1 MPQYARPGRDL
12 ISAAGYRCRV
22 SQTGGAGSPGEAEEY
37 AAEPPEPPEPSYPD
51 SGPGAVANFGLRL
64 LAFLI
69 DGILADVI
77 AIVIN
82 GGYHTS
88 DKQNLSGYLAFLLIE
103 IVFVTLAGQ
112 TPGMRVAGIAVV
124 KEADKSRPFL
134 GWVLL
139 RTFLLALVAPALVID
154 TSGRAMH
161 DRAAGTV
168 MLRTR

>member
-1 MPQYARPGRDL
+1 M
-12 ISAAGYRCRV
+12 
-22 SQTGGAGSPGEAEEY
+22 AEETDY
-37 AAEPPEPPEPSYPD
+37 
-51 SGPGAVANFGLRL
+51 AVADPGYPEMGQGSVATFGARL
-64 LAFLI
+64 LAFLV

-77 AIVIN
+77 AIIAN

-88 DKQNLSGYLAFLLIE
+88 DRQNLFGYLAFLLIE

-124 KEADKSRPFL
+124 RESDKSRPFL

-139 RTFLLALVAPALVID
+139 RTLMIAIVAPALVID
-154 TSGRAMH
+154 TDGRAMS

>member
-1 MPQYARPGRDL
+1 
-12 ISAAGYRCRV
+12 V
-22 SQTGGAGSPGEAEEY
+22 SQQGGAGSSGEAEAY
-37 AAEPPEPPEPSYPD
+37 ATPSEPSYPD

-69 DGILADVI
+69 DGVLADVI

-103 IVFVTLAGQ
+103 VVFVSLAGQ

-124 KEADKSRPFL
+124 KEADRSRPFL

>member
-1 MPQYARPGRDL
+1 
-12 ISAAGYRCRV
+12 V
-22 SQTGGAGSPGEAEEY
+22 SPRGTEKPAPDAEEY
-37 AAEPPEPPEPSYPD
+37 AAAPEPTYPEA
-51 SGPGAVANFGLRL
+51 GPGSVATFGARL
-64 LAFLI
+64 LAFFI
-69 DGILADVI
+69 DGALVNVLAVI
-77 AIVIN
+77 VN
-82 GGYHTS
+82 GGHDRSSYYTTS
-88 DKQNLSGYLAFLLIE
+88 VLVGFLLVE

-124 KEADKSRPFL
+124 READRGRPFI

-161 DRAAGTV
+161 DRASGTV